1 MRKDTAIVMSCH
13 EYEVPGTWRINLKWQ
28 RNHEISDFDRDRL
41 GSVQRAEAESEQT
54 GYVIVKTNNNP
65 NIGDKIP
72 AR

>member
-1 MRKDTAIVMSCH
+1 MKKDTAIVMSCH

-28 RNHEISDFDRDRL
+28 GHHEISDFDADRL
-41 GSVQRAEAESEQT
+41 GSVQRAEAETERT
-54 GYVIVKTNNNP
+54 GYLIVKTNTNP